1 MSIWV
6 EFVKEYAKRNG
17 IRYGCALGDPKVS
30 REYRA
35 MKERKGLKLTA
46 KDRAELNKDKMM
58 PTEPQFMNPKKSM
71 KPMQIGTIGLRPTSD
86 FKSDRLPEPIAEPVA
101 DVEDVFEEPKF
112 YINPKDRKG
121 RNHPWTKGYLMKK

>member
-6 EFVKEYAKRNG
+6 EFIKEYAKRNG

-71 KPMQIGTIGLRPTSD
+71 KPMQIGTRM
-86 FKSDRLPEPIAEPVA
+86 PEPIAEPVA
-101 DVEDVFEEPKF
+101 DVQDVFEEPKF

-121 RNHPWTKGYLMKK
+121 RNHPWTKGYLMKN